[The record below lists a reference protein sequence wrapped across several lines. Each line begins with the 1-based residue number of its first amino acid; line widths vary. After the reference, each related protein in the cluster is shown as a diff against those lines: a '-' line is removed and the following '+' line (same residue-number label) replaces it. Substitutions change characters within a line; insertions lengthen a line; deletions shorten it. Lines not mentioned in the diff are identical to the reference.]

1 MCFHRSR
8 HRCIAWQRLTFGLLQ
23 HATQESTMQF
33 VFILAL
39 RYFHAMSFPHRALQ
53 PAMITS
59 ESQEFHSERMRR
71 RRELGV
77 VPHPAMKPAIKSKG
91 NNMLKKL
98 LSAAAI
104 AATTYAF
111 VPAQAAHVGLG
122 CSDDNLA
129 KTEGAAEGMP
139 DVPGK
144 FIAQREMAAA
154 QAALLANKWRECA
167 MHLANA
173 AQAETTGTSYYTNTL
188 AQGPAGPTL
197 QAPPPQAGPAPQ
209 AGPGPY
215 QSQWGWGPGQGGW
228 GPGPGPAPQ

>member
-1 MCFHRSR
+1 
-8 HRCIAWQRLTFGLLQ
+8 
-23 HATQESTMQF
+23 
-33 VFILAL
+33 
-39 RYFHAMSFPHRALQ
+39 
-53 PAMITS
+53 
-59 ESQEFHSERMRR
+59 
-71 RRELGV
+71 
-77 VPHPAMKPAIKSKG
+77 
-91 NNMLKKL
+91 MLKKL
-98 LSAAAI
+98 LGAAAV

-129 KTEGAAEGMP
+129 KTEGAAEVMP

-154 QAALLANKWRECA
+154 QAALLANKWRECS

-173 AQAETTGTSYYTNTL
+173 AQAESMGQAQYSSPYVNTL
-188 AQGPAGPTL
+188 AQGPAPYQQGPY
-197 QAPPPQAGPAPQ
+197 QPQGGPGPGP
-209 AGPGPY
+209 GPGPY